1 MVDTPTFEIYFLATF
16 KYTIRVTNYSHC
28 AVIIRPPEL
37 THPMTWKFVPF
48 GQHLIC
54 APSSHSGIQIEYRG
68 RRQWH
73 PTPVFLHG
81 ESQGRGS
88 LVGCSP
94 WGRTESDTTEAT
106 EQQQQQQRVWMVCFC
121 STVFEASA
129 RKTQRWGWWWW
140 LQLSETRIIWISL
153 HSLIHLLS
161 GIRCWVGFLGGT
173 SGKEPTCQCKRHKR
187 RRFDSWVGKIPWRR
201 AWQPTLVFLSG
212 DSHAQKNLVGYSP

>member
-1 MVDTPTFEIYFLATF
+1 
-16 KYTIRVTNYSHC
+16 
-28 AVIIRPPEL
+28 
-37 THPMTWKFVPF
+37 
-48 GQHLIC
+48 
-54 APSSHSGIQIEYRG
+54 
-68 RRQWH
+68 
-73 PTPVFLHG
+73 
-81 ESQGRGS
+81 
-88 LVGCSP
+88 
-94 WGRTESDTTEAT
+94 
-106 EQQQQQQRVWMVCFC
+106 MVCFC

-212 DSHAQKNLVGYSP
+212 DSMHRRTWWATVPRVAKSWTQLKWLSMHSRDIYTWSLCMFADWFGLPHSTYVNA